1 MGRNERAYSLTIPA
15 SQLEMVMKALTLA
28 ATSPRFTQTL
38 PGAQRG
44 AQALLQQLFVHI
56 RNEKTLTDWEK
67 ED

>member
-1 MGRNERAYSLTIPA
+1 
-15 SQLEMVMKALTLA
+15 MVMKALTLV
-28 ATSPRFTQTL
+28 ATSPRFTETL
-38 PGAQRG
+38 PSAQRG